1 MKAIPA
7 FIDRNHEVKM
17 RDIKVMLIVG
27 AAHAMSHFC
36 QFILPRLSDWVTK
49 GVGISVTQLSI
60 VIAVFYVVSCIV
72 QASSGFLVD
81 KKGGRPVLFLGLT
94 FIVMGLTGY
103 AISVNYW
110 MLLAS
115 AVILGAGNGVFHPAD
130 YTLFNGLV
138 TPKRISYAY
147 SVHGLT
153 GNLGWAI
160 APVFVVGIASSTGGN
175 WRLAMACSAL
185 LVAVVLVVALSQ
197 RKLLDKQ
204 YDQEELFETQK
215 KTQQVPVSNV
225 PEPSPFAFLKLPVIW
240 LCMLFFFFY
249 AVSNGAILLYSPQA
263 VQGLYGMNAVSSAAC
278 VTVFMVASAFGM
290 AYGGYLAVDPSRCE
304 KIVAGTFG
312 VSAILA
318 LMMAFLPLA
327 VWMVPVLFALM
338 GFFSGIAGPSRDLIV
353 KRATPAGASG
363 RVFGVVYAGLDIGQ
377 SVAPLL
383 YGYLIN
389 QKQYAGLFITLAIV
403 QIILISSAFT
413 AGKEGRKKTKMHD
426 HHNR

>member
-1 MKAIPA
+1 MQANPVYTDCERQAKT
-7 FIDRNHEVKM
+7 
-17 RDIKVMLIVG
+17 RDIKIMLIVG
-27 AAHAMSHFC
+27 MAHAMSHFC
-36 QFILPRLSDWVTK
+36 QFILPRLSDWVTQ
-49 GVGISVTQLSI
+49 GVGITVTQLSF
-60 VIAVFYVVSCIV
+60 VVTVFYVVSCIV

-81 KKGGRPVLFLGLT
+81 KTGGRPILFLGLT
-94 FIVMGLTGY
+94 LIVLGLVGY

-115 AVILGAGNGVFHPAD
+115 AVILGIGNGVFHPTD

-153 GNLGWAI
+153 GNLGWAL

-175 WRLAMACSAL
+175 WRLAMVCSAL
-185 LVAVVLVVALSQ
+185 LVAVVLIVALSQ
-197 RKLLDKQ
+197 RKLLIKQ
-204 YDQEELFETQK
+204 QDEEAILEKQQKAQAKAQGQKAGVPDQ
-215 KTQQVPVSNV
+215 SI
-225 PEPSPFAFLKLPVIW
+225 FAFLKLPVIW

-249 AVSNGAILLYSPQA
+249 ALSNGAILLYSPQA
-263 VQGLYGMNAVSSAAC
+263 VEGLFGTNAVFSAAC
-278 VTVFMVASAFGM
+278 VTVFMVASACGM

-304 KIVAGTFG
+304 KIVAGAFG
-312 VSAILA
+312 ISAFLA

-383 YGYLIN
+383 YGYLLDH
-389 QKQYAGLFITLAIV
+389 KQYAGLFITLAIV
-403 QIILISSAFT
+403 QGILISSAFT
-413 AGKEGRKKTKMHD
+413 AGKEARKE
-426 HHNR
+426 HNAA